1 MGTCIRSPLFLLAVA
16 LGLAWASAPAR
27 ADNTQGITDTTIKIG
42 NLGPFTG
49 EAAVF
54 DPLNY
59 GPDAYLRYINA
70 EGGIDGRKFET
81 VFADSACNEAKGIAA
96 AKKLIYED
104 KVFMIMSNP
113 CSGVAMAVKPMVDKE
128 GLPWIGIAAN
138 PKLTR
143 PTVPSMFHVTYTGIE
158 SGSNMARFALSKPGV
173 TKVALALHSNDW
185 AHGYCDPASAYI
197 TSHGGQ
203 IAVSTA
209 MERGSTDATAQV
221 LQIKASGAQA
231 VLGCLYQPELVI
243 LIREMHKYGV
253 DVPVIG
259 ALGADFEQVVQQVND
274 PGALR
279 GIFFQPYQ
287 YKAKLGEGPLKPF
300 HDIFVK
306 YLKKDELPK
315 DGVPTNFY
323 YFGVPAA
330 IVTVEAFRR
339 AGPHPTR
346 EKWIAAMESLKAF
359 DTGVLADTVTITHDN
374 HVGVGVMHAIGLNDK
389 GEETIYKA
397 WGEPLNA
404 TTN

>member
-1 MGTCIRSPLFLLAVA
+1 MGTGMKRALGLLAAAAALVLLAV
-16 LGLAWASAPAR
+16 PVK
-27 ADNTQGITDTTIKIG
+27 ADNTQGISDTAIKIG

-49 EAAVF
+49 EASVF
-54 DPLNY
+54 NPLNY

-70 EGGIDGRKFET
+70 EGGVQGRKFET
-81 VFADSACNEAKGIAA
+81 VFADDACNEAKGIAA

-104 KVFMIMSNP
+104 KVFMIMSSP
-113 CSGVAMAVKPMVDKE
+113 CSGVAMAIKPMLDKE
-128 GLPWIGIAAN
+128 GIPWIGIAAN

-158 SGSNMARFALSKPGV
+158 SGQNMARFALSKPGV
-173 TKVALALHSNDW
+173 KKIALAEHSNDW
-185 AHGYCDPASAYI
+185 AHGYCDPASEYLKG
-197 TSHGGQ
+197 HGGE
-203 IAVSTA
+203 IAVTTA

-259 ALGADFEQVVQQVND
+259 ALGADFEQVVKQVND
-274 PGALR
+274 MPAVE

-287 YKAKLGEGPLKPF
+287 FNARLGEGPLKKF

-306 YLKKDELPK
+306 YLKPDELPK

-323 YFGVPAA
+323 YFGVPAG

-339 AGPHPTR
+339 AGPEPSR
-346 EKWIAAMESLKAF
+346 EKWIAAMESLRQF
-359 DTGVLADTVTITHDN
+359 DTGVLADTVTITHES
-374 HVGVGVMHAIGLNDK
+374 HVGVQVMHAVGLDEK
-389 GEETIYKA
+389 GVETVYKG
-397 WGEPLNA
+397 WGAPLEGQ
-404 TTN
+404 TN